1 MPASACLRI
10 GLDLS
15 DEKLAKLDALGP
27 SVARMTNA
35 FLESRWQWPKTFS
48 VDSPF
53 CFTLNDP
60 KASEMD
66 AVAVESLAE
75 ELQLRLFGTSDAG
88 SVTLLLLEADQANT
102 EAFKRMS
109 HAEIRDT
116 FKAPI
121 KQTPF
126 AGRLLA
132 FNSKAGSLTGM
143 KWRNLERER
152 ESGALNTAEPEARG
166 LDAELRGIYFTPRQF
181 FIGSSVAPAHIG
193 EAAEFSLVDGA
204 DKLPRE
210 QAEAFDKDALQA
222 ALRCLEAGPFTGVL
236 YLPICFSSLM
246 RRSTREFYEELL
258 RALPTSRRNQLAA
271 SVYDVPRAPSFWAL
285 TQTREILSGRFSSI
299 DLHVEDVGFE
309 IENLPPG
316 AFGSVTYRLPDGE
329 ERLRLNA
336 IRQFMKQQETFKRH
350 RVWPAITNVATSAE
364 LRQCLLERTP
374 FITGRAVCGPMLQP
388 VGSRP
393 CGIEALPFKI
403 AA

>member
-15 DEKLAKLDALGP
+15 DDKLAKLDALGP
-27 SVARMTNA
+27 SVAKMTNA
-35 FLESRWQWPKTFS
+35 FLESRWHWPRTFS
-48 VDSPF
+48 IDSPF

-60 KASEMD
+60 KVTEMD

-102 EAFKRMS
+102 EAFKQMS

-126 AGRLLA
+126 TGRLLA
-132 FNSKAGSLTGM
+132 FNSKSGSLTGL

-152 ESGALNTAEPEARG
+152 ESGAQAAEASEARG
-166 LDAELRGIYFTPRQF
+166 LDAELRGIYFTPRQL
-181 FIGSSVAPAHIG
+181 FIGSAVAPAHAG
-193 EAAEFSLVDGA
+193 EAAKHSLVDGA
-204 DKLPRE
+204 DRLPRDH
-210 QAEAFDKDALQA
+210 AEAFDKDALQA
-222 ALRCLEAGPFTGVL
+222 ALRCMEAGPFTGVL

-258 RALPTSRRNQLAA
+258 HALPISRRNQLAV

-285 TQTREILSGRFSSI
+285 TQTHEILRGHFSSI
-299 DLHVEDVGFE
+299 DLHIEDPGFE
-309 IENLPPG
+309 IESLPPG
-316 AFGSVTYRLPDGE
+316 AFGSVTYRLPDGD
-329 ERLRLNA
+329 ERFRVNA
-336 IRQFMKQQETFKRH
+336 IRQFMKHQETFKRH
-350 RVWPAITNVATSAE
+350 KIWPGITNVASSAE

-374 FITGRAVCGPMLQP
+374 FITGRAVCGPLLQP

-393 CGIEALPFKI
+393 CGIAALPFKI